1 MLAQSFNPE
10 MKRFP
15 KGIKTVIQFVQKLTH
30 SFNKHLLIAHHALG
44 CSHWL
49 SRSPRGHTE
58 DLAEEIT
65 PLGAFE
71 GIEQTATEGERGQKS
86 AMMHSHH
93 SQNREGQAW
102 PPIKRWTRE
111 PDPTLH
117 GKAFKGELNEPLQM
131 HTYTCRHA
139 YNCTPQPTQWPPWG
153 LYTAEQEHSIR
164 SGHQGSPRAAHSDR
178 SPGPSRG
185 QQG

>member
-1 MLAQSFNPE
+1 MLAQSFYPE
-10 MKRFP
+10 MKHFP
-15 KGIKTVIQFVQKLTH
+15 KGIKTVIQFVQKFIH

-65 PLGAFE
+65 LLGPLKV
-71 GIEQTATEGERGQKS
+71 QRRTATEGERVQKS

-93 SQNREGQAW
+93 SQSREGQTW
-102 PPIKRWTRE
+102 SSIKRE
-111 PDPTLH
+111 ADLILH
-117 GKAFKGELNEPLQM
+117 GKAFKVELNKPLQM

-139 YNCTPQPTQWPPWG
+139 YNLTPQPTQWPPWG
-153 LYTAEQEHSIR
+153 LYTAEQERSIR
-164 SGHQGSPRAAHSDR
+164 SGHQDIPRAAHSDR
-178 SPGPSRG
+178 SPGPSHG